1 MVSMDPTGSAP
12 DSQGTSSGF
21 SGQTMQRLTPAR
33 DRITNGKLEQ
43 RKGTEIDAKF
53 NFVSVTS
60 NICRAVATFRAIFI
74 KRNAFSR
81 KPVANDL
88 SIFSES
94 IRVNIRHSILGLF
107 FVLAGTVVPTVVEAR
122 ETTQAPRDTSH
133 LQVASGSALLIDLQT
148 NKTLYSSNPDVV
160 VPIASVTKL
169 MTAMVVLD
177 AKLPMDQYIAVNI
190 SDTPEMKGVF
200 SRVKL
205 GSELPRKEMM
215 LIALMSSENRAAATL
230 AHHYPGG
237 YPAFIAAMNAKAR
250 SLGMINTHYVEPTG
264 LSIHNVST
272 ARDLSKLLMA
282 ARHYP
287 MLSELSTTKE
297 KTVAFRKPNYTLGF
311 RNTDHL
317 VNKDSWNIKITKTGF
332 TNQAGHCL
340 VLVTEMGHRPVALV
354 ILDAFGKYT
363 HFADASRIR
372 NWVETGKGGSVPD
385 VALRYKSDKNLK
397 SRQAGEQAAK

>member
-237 YPAFIAAMNAKAR
+237 YPAFIAAMNA
-250 SLGMINTHYVEPTG
+250 G
-264 LSIHNVST
+264 
-272 ARDLSKLLMA
+272 
-282 ARHYP
+282 
-287 MLSELSTTKE
+287 
-297 KTVAFRKPNYTLGF
+297 
-311 RNTDHL
+311 
-317 VNKDSWNIKITKTGF
+317 
-332 TNQAGHCL
+332 
-340 VLVTEMGHRPVALV
+340 
-354 ILDAFGKYT
+354 
-363 HFADASRIR
+363 
-372 NWVETGKGGSVPD
+372 
-385 VALRYKSDKNLK
+385 
-397 SRQAGEQAAK
+397 